1 MFRLK
6 KVLFLPIL
14 LIAHMDFAQHSE
26 ALIPRDA
33 STVFSI
39 NNINLLQ
46 KISIDELVEYDFMD
60 ELHQELFDGS
70 TAGKT
75 LKDAGLDF
83 DQRLNIFYGKDK
95 VYELTGFSFG
105 IKNKDELF
113 QVFDDFEFYETLK
126 NGAKRYNSLFNTL
139 IIKGNSGVLLR
150 IQPTD
155 DYLLKVTDSLNY
167 YEWDTPYYFD
177 TDGLPIVEE
186 TLSEEVEPME
196 EEEGSDL
203 NSFNEYTILNSS
215 SLEFEIISKFPLA
228 SPPIPKIP

>member
-6 KVLFLPIL
+6 KVLFLPLL
-14 LIAHMDFAQHSE
+14 LIAHMDFAQQSE

-95 VYELTGFSFG
+95 VYELTGF
-105 IKNKDELF
+105 
-113 QVFDDFEFYETLK
+113 
-126 NGAKRYNSLFNTL
+126 
-139 IIKGNSGVLLR
+139 
-150 IQPTD
+150 
-155 DYLLKVTDSLNY
+155 
-167 YEWDTPYYFD
+167 
-177 TDGLPIVEE
+177 
-186 TLSEEVEPME
+186 
-196 EEEGSDL
+196 
-203 NSFNEYTILNSS
+203 
-215 SLEFEIISKFPLA
+215 
-228 SPPIPKIP
+228 